1 MNKKIL
7 MATCSV
13 TFLDRFSMSAAEE
26 AEEEEEE
33 EAGAVGEEE
42 EEADFDCSIDARSF
56 FSCSNTST
64 LILTI
69 VLSALL
75 AFN

>member
-1 MNKKIL
+1 MNRKIL

-42 EEADFDCSIDARSF
+42 EADFDCSIDARSF